1 MSSPS
6 TNCHTAGPSQSTVPL
21 SHSWEQ
27 SVLCKQLTESRL
39 RCEPQPLPHSQKTLD
54 TATELSRP
62 SPDRAQPERP
72 PPDRAA
78 PRPVHGNP
86 LLMTALSLSVPQEAV
101 QQMQGRV

>member
-72 PPDRAA
+72 PPDRAERL
-78 PRPVHGNP
+78 PGQFMEIHF
-86 LLMTALSLSVPQEAV
+86 
-101 QQMQGRV
+101 